1 MLNISDEDTNQ
12 MSYHWRCDTLNKNP
26 VLVVRNFQ
34 YRAEL
39 FFKTI
44 ILNGPLG
51 KINYYAIHVEFQV
64 RGSPHVHLFIWILNS
79 PKLRKSTIEEYKSW
93 VDNIC
98 TDPPGPCS
106 ELDLIELVKIYEIH
120 R

>member
-1 MLNISDEDTNQ
+1 M
-12 MSYHWRCDTLNKNP
+12 
-26 VLVVRNFQ
+26 LVVRNFQ

-64 RGSPHVHLFIWILNS
+64 RGSPHVHLFISILNS
-79 PKLRKSTIEEYKSW
+79 PKLRKSNIEEYKSW
-93 VDNIC
+93 VDGIIC

-106 ELDLIELVKIYEIH
+106 ELDLIELVKTYEIH